1 MARQLIVCLFLL
13 ASNAHADC
21 VDRAAAR
28 FHLNADLLR
37 AMAEQESYNDPGALG
52 PLLSDGNRAIG
63 QWQINT
69 IHLPELAR
77 YGVTR
82 ADLMTECGSAFVGA
96 WYLARYIALVGPTW
110 HALGVYN
117 TGPASKNIEAQRRYE
132 AAVKRRFERIRRAR
146 RNAPSFA
153 SVPSRAMS
161 VWRAE

>member
-1 MARQLIVCLFLL
+1 MARKLIFCLFLL

-28 FHLNADLLR
+28 FRLDSDLLR
-37 AMAEQESYNDPGALG
+37 ALAEQESYNDTAAVG
-52 PLLSDGNRAIG
+52 PLLSGGNRAIG
-63 QWQINT
+63 KWQINT

-82 ADLMTECGSAFVGA
+82 SHLMTECGSAFVGA

-117 TGPASKNIEAQRRYE
+117 TGPGSKDVAAQRRFE
-132 AAVKRRFERIRRAR
+132 AAVRRRYERIRRAR
-146 RNAPSFA
+146 GGMPSVVA
-153 SVPSRAMS
+153 APSRAMS

>member
-1 MARQLIVCLFLL
+1 MARELIMCLLLL

-21 VDRAAAR
+21 VDRAAVR
-28 FHLNADLLR
+28 FRLNPDLLR
-37 AMAEQESYNDPGALG
+37 AVAEQESYNDPGALG

-63 QWQINT
+63 KWQINT

-82 ADLMTECGSAFVGA
+82 SDLMTECGSAFVGA

-117 TGPASKNIEAQRRYE
+117 TGPGSKNVAAQRRYE
-132 AAVKRRFERIRRAR
+132 VAVKRRFERIRRERSSGTLVA
-146 RNAPSFA
+146 AA
-153 SVPSRAMS
+153 PSRAMS
-161 VWRAE
+161 VWRAK

>member
-1 MARQLIVCLFLL
+1 MARKLIFCLFLL

-28 FHLNADLLR
+28 FRLDPDLLR
-37 AMAEQESYNDPGALG
+37 ALAEQESYNDTAAIG

-63 QWQINT
+63 KWQINT

-77 YGVTR
+77 YGVMR
-82 ADLMTECGSAFVGA
+82 SHLMTECGSAFVGA
-96 WYLARYIALVGPTW
+96 WYLARYVAMVGPTW

-117 TGPASKNIEAQRRYE
+117 TGPGSKNVAAQRRFE
-132 AAVKRRFERIRRAR
+132 AAVRRRYERIRRAR
-146 RNAPSFA
+146 VDTQPVTAA
-153 SVPSRAMS
+153 PSRAMS